1 MTPPAL
7 PHHRVPPGLLMVM
20 SHDEVE
26 ALAEWNGSLV
36 NGVRWDHVASAEEL
50 AAAIA
55 RNWAMAIEQWR
66 FNVATR
72 EALLDGGATP
82 HPSGGYVGDVGA
94 ESRHTRG
101 EALNW
106 HFPQRRRE
114 CPDAG
119 TCHHECEPLAGCWR
133 VATCGPLSVH
143 GETWSLAERIAHE
156 RFWGTL

>member
-1 MTPPAL
+1 MTARPL
-7 PHHRVPPGLLMVM
+7 PHHQVPPGLLMVM
-20 SHDEVE
+20 RRDEVT
-26 ALAEWNGSLV
+26 ALAAWNDQRDDDL
-36 NGVRWDHVASAEEL
+36 
-50 AAAIA
+50 
-55 RNWAMAIEQWR
+55 AMAIEQWR

-106 HFPQRRRE
+106 HFPQGRRE
-114 CPDAG
+114 CPDTG